1 MLSRLSDRI
10 RLPPFLDVATYVSL
24 AAMSLLGMSGLPTL
38 RLQLLA
44 LGLILLFGGLYYF
57 FFQSGRYVQ
66 NPNLYFGAQVLILG
80 LLFLLGSNNSDAFNF
95 LFIILCVQIAVVSTP
110 RVAVMWIAICF
121 GVESLIILA
130 TRGTEGLYAIFFY
143 SVAFVVSGFFG
154 YTIQQVERERD
165 RNQRLVE
172 ELQATQRKLQE
183 LAVVD
188 ERNRLARDLHDSVK
202 QQVFAISMQLSAAR
216 ASLHEDNKAY
226 PSVAQA
232 EKLAQ
237 QAGAELTTLIH
248 QLRPP
253 GLERKSLAAALRDY
267 VAEWSR
273 QNDIEI
279 TLNVENDL
287 PLRDEAEQA
296 LFRVVQEALA
306 NVARHSQAT
315 QVSVEL
321 IHVDSEILLC
331 IADNGKGFDM
341 ERLQKG
347 IGLRSMQER
356 LAQIGATFKVMSE
369 KDRGTQITA
378 RLRRS

>member
-1 MLSRLSDRI
+1 MRDPLVDRI
-10 RLPPFLDVATYVSL
+10 RAPHFLDVTTYVSM
-24 AAMSLLGMSGLPTL
+24 AAMSLLGISGLPTL

-44 LGLILLFGGLYYF
+44 LGLILLFGLLYYF
-57 FFQSGRYVQ
+57 VFQSGRYEQ

-80 LLFLLGSNNSDAFNF
+80 LLFVLGSNNSDAFNF

-110 RVAVMWIAICF
+110 RATVAWIAVCF
-121 GVESLIILA
+121 AIESLIILA
-130 TRGTEGLYAIFFY
+130 IRGTEGLYAIVFY
-143 SVAFVVSGFFG
+143 AIAFVVSGFFG
-154 YTIQQVERERD
+154 YTIQQVEQERD

-183 LAVVD
+183 LAIVE

-216 ASLHEDNKAY
+216 AFLKEDDKAY

-253 GLERKSLAAALRDY
+253 GLESKSLAAALRDY
-267 VAEWSR
+267 AAEWSR

-279 TLNVENDL
+279 NLNVDNDL
-287 PLRDEAEQA
+287 SLRDEAEQA

-306 NVARHSQAT
+306 NIARHSQAT

-331 IADNGKGFDM
+331 IADN
-341 ERLQKG
+341 
-347 IGLRSMQER
+347 
-356 LAQIGATFKVMSE
+356 
-369 KDRGTQITA
+369 
-378 RLRRS
+378 